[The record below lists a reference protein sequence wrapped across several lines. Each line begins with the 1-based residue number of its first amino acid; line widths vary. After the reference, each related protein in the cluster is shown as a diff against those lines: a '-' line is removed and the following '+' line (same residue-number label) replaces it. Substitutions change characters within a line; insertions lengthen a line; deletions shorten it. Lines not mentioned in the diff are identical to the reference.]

1 MFNKSTTKGNICMM
15 PKARTNLSDDSFID
29 MLYMINDSGF
39 TSRYFYKLINNG
51 EFPAPIKLG
60 RSSRWLLKDYS
71 EWKARHIE
79 RRDTKM
85 PLK

>member
-1 MFNKSTTKGNICMM
+1 MLHKERSGL
-15 PKARTNLSDDSFID
+15 AQESFID
-29 MLYMINDSGF
+29 LKYITNDSGF
-39 TSRYFYKLINNG
+39 TAKYFYSIIKRG

-79 RRDTKM
+79 RRNARQR
-85 PLK
+85 LK

>member
-1 MFNKSTTKGNICMM
+1 MLHKERSGL
-15 PKARTNLSDDSFID
+15 AQESLID
-29 MLYMINDSGF
+29 LKYITNDSGF
-39 TSRYFYKLINNG
+39 TAKYFYSIIKRG

-79 RRDTKM
+79 RRDARQR
-85 PLK
+85 LK

>member
-1 MFNKSTTKGNICMM
+1 MLHKERSGL
-15 PKARTNLSDDSFID
+15 AQESFID
-29 MLYMINDSGF
+29 LKYITNDSGF
-39 TSRYFYKLINNG
+39 TAKYFYSIIKRG

-79 RRDTKM
+79 IRNARQR
-85 PLK
+85 LK

>member
-1 MFNKSTTKGNICMM
+1 M

-29 MLYMINDSGF
+29 MLYITNDSGF

-51 EFPAPIKLG
+51 KFPAPIKLG

-79 RRDTKM
+79 RRDARQS
-85 PLK
+85 LK

>member
-1 MFNKSTTKGNICMM
+1 MM
-15 PKARTNLSDDSFID
+15 PKTRADLTEDSLID
-29 MLYMINDSGF
+29 LKYITNDSGF
-39 TSRYFYKLINNG
+39 TAKYFYSLMKRG

-71 EWKARHIE
+71 EWKAKHVE
-79 RRDTKM
+79 RRDTKI